1 MSNHIL
7 NENSN
12 YLAAYKQFKMQ
23 KCIEHIR
30 NVGIKNVFLR
40 NVVFKLIFD
49 ILRILIIHIYHFFIF
64 YIIIFLFY
72 NVK

>member
-30 NVGIKNVFLR
+30 NVGIKNRFLR

-49 ILRILIIHIYHFFIF
+49 IL
-64 YIIIFLFY
+64 
-72 NVK
+72 

>member
-30 NVGIKNVFLR
+30 YVGIKKSF
-40 NVVFKLIFD
+40 FKKCRF
-49 ILRILIIHIYHFFIF
+49 
-64 YIIIFLFY
+64 
-72 NVK
+72 

>member
-40 NVVFKLIFD
+40 DVVFKLIFD
-49 ILRILIIHIYHFFIF
+49 ILRILIIHIYHFFYIF
-64 YIIIFLFY
+64 ILSYFCFIM
-72 NVK
+72 

>member
-30 NVGIKNVFLR
+30 NVGIKNRFLR
-40 NVVFKLIFD
+40 NKIMFVVQTKL
-49 ILRILIIHIYHFFIF
+49 
-64 YIIIFLFY
+64 
-72 NVK
+72 

>member
-7 NENSN
+7 NQNSN

-30 NVGIKNVFLR
+30 YVGIKNRFLR
-40 NVVFKLIFD
+40 NVVFNLIF
-49 ILRILIIHIYHFFIF
+49 LTFSVYLIIHIYDFF
-64 YIIIFLFY
+64 YILYYHNFVL
-72 NVK
+72 